1 MKKVYIVIISV
12 DYLNSRKACE
22 AIESMVF
29 DSVEDVRK
37 ELLRQGIEEAFI
49 CPISEYMD
57 GVNNQELDT
66 LTDSFISYVMVGK

>member
-12 DYLNSRKACE
+12 DYHNSRKACE
-22 AIESMVF
+22 TIESMAF

-37 ELLRQGIEEAFI
+37 ELKTQGIKQASVL
-49 CPISEYMD
+49 PISDYMD

-66 LTDSFISYVMVGK
+66 LTDSFISYVVVGK

>member
-12 DYLNSRKACE
+12 DYHNSRKACE
-22 AIESMVF
+22 TIESMAF

-37 ELLRQGIEEAFI
+37 ELAKQGIDEASI
-49 CPISEYMD
+49 CPISDYMD

-66 LTDSFISYVMVGK
+66 LTDSFISYVKVGK

>member
-37 ELLRQGIEEAFI
+37 ELKTQGIKQASVL
-49 CPISEYMD
+49 PISDYMD